1 MSGFKKNYK
10 ACQKA
15 RKTQSEDTKQESD
28 LDMTQM
34 LEWSELKI
42 TMINKLKALKEKV
55 GNMQEQMSNESR
67 ELETIRKNKK
77 EVPKIKGRNEVCVSC
92 THQ

>member
-1 MSGFKKNYK
+1 
-10 ACQKA
+10 
-15 RKTQSEDTKQESD
+15 
-28 LDMTQM
+28 MTQM

-77 EVPKIKGRNEVCVSC
+77 EVPEIKGRNEVCVSC
-92 THQ
+92 TCQ

>member
-1 MSGFKKNYK
+1 
-10 ACQKA
+10 
-15 RKTQSEDTKQESD
+15 
-28 LDMTQM
+28 
-34 LEWSELKI
+34 
-42 TMINKLKALKEKV
+42 MINKLKVLKEKI

-77 EVPKIKGRNEVCVSC
+77 EVPKVKGRNEVCVSC

>member
-1 MSGFKKNYK
+1 
-10 ACQKA
+10 
-15 RKTQSEDTKQESD
+15 
-28 LDMTQM
+28 MTQM

-77 EVPKIKGRNEVCVSC
+77 EEPEIKGRNEVCVSC
-92 THQ
+92 TCQ